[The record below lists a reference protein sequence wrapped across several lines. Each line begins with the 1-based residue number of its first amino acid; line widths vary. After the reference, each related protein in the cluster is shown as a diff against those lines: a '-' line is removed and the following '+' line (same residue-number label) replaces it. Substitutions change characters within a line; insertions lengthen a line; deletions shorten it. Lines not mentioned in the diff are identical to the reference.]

1 MKMRLGTLFQILGW
15 ILFAAT
21 VPFIYLMFRIA
32 VHGDYGHAFWTY
44 ARAVIVLG
52 VIAFICFFFSLSFAN
67 MLCLLS
73 TTCAGIWQILALLFF
88 GGPVAYWLYCAFQRF
103 LFTRN
108 LHIFAS
114 DIPFGPFTPN
124 AWLTPWIFLFFVLDM
139 VFYYIQMF
147 WRRSWFEAASAT
159 VIYTLTFV
167 ALYGLVTATRAFL
180 RFIAL
185 ILMFAFGI
193 YLMAA
198 HLRAFGHGQERR
210 GGKRR

>member
-1 MKMRLGTLFQILGW
+1 MKVKLGTLFQILGW
-15 ILFAAT
+15 LLFAAT
-21 VPFIYLMFRIA
+21 IPFIYLMFTLGA
-32 VHGDYGHAFWTY
+32 HGDYGHAFWTY
-44 ARAVIVLG
+44 ARTCIML
-52 VIAFICFFFSLSFAN
+52 IALAFVCFFFSLSFAN
-67 MLCLLS
+67 MLCMAS
-73 TTCAGIWQILALLFF
+73 TLCAGIWQILALCFF
-88 GGPVAYWLYCAFQRF
+88 GGPVVFWLYHAFQRF
-103 LFTRN
+103 LFTRDF
-108 LHIFAS
+108 HVFYS
-114 DIPFGPFTPN
+114 DLPIGPLTPN
-124 AWLTPWIFLFFVLDM
+124 AWLIPWIFLFFTLDM
-139 VFYYIQMF
+139 AFYYVQMF

-167 ALYGLVTATRAFL
+167 ALYGLVTSTRASI